1 VAPLFY
7 VSRPELVDISL
18 GVAGSFMRQR
28 IVLLLCAL
36 FLVAGRGPIAIAQ
49 SGDGVALLIA
59 NAAYPNAES
68 PLKEPVNDARAL
80 GAQLRDEG
88 FDVTIAENLSKQAMR
103 QSLDRFYAKVKSAP
117 TAVIFFSGFGIQSG
131 RQSYL
136 IPVDAQIWNEGD
148 VRHEGFSLDK
158 ILSDMADQG
167 AGERIAILDASRHN
181 PFEPN
186 FRSAPAGLAAIT
198 APKGAAVMMSAPSD
212 TVMSD
217 GSAAVFVPELIKEL
231 KVSGATVEQVFNHTR
246 MDVSR
251 DTKGQQVP
259 SFSSSLADDFAL
271 QTGPHSTT
279 ASRPKVS
286 EAEPVEKPKPQ
297 VSTPPSIA
305 APTSPTSQTA
315 APIAT
320 TKPTSPA
327 ITSTKPAAPAPA
339 APSTPPASSPT
350 TSAQP
355 DSEAEARHDYAMT
368 EILGTKQAWDD
379 FLAKHPTGFYANL
392 ARQQSA
398 KFAKNVP
405 DTAPT
410 TPAPSTDAAPTD
422 LPGYYRRGQ
431 HYAVNGDYN
440 DAIKDFTE
448 VIRRDPKHAGALND
462 RCWVRAIKDQLSDA
476 LKDCDQALRIAPNYA
491 DALDSRGFINLKLGM
506 LRQAIADYDAALD
519 RDPKRPTSL
528 YGRGIAKTRNGNI
541 EDGRKDIDAA
551 KAMQASIAD
560 EFAGYGIR

>member
-1 VAPLFY
+1 
-7 VSRPELVDISL
+7 
-18 GVAGSFMRQR
+18 MRQHR
-28 IVLLLCAL
+28 
-36 FLVAGRGPIAIAQ
+36 
-49 SGDGVALLIA
+49 ALLISLFCLA
-59 NAAYPNAES
+59 MAGAPAAAQQNTGIALLIGDAAYPNAES
-68 PLKEPVNDARAL
+68 PLKEPVGDARAL

-88 FDVTIAENLSKQAMR
+88 FDVTVTENLPKQGMR
-103 QSLDRFYAKVKSAP
+103 QALDRFYAKIKS
-117 TAVIFFSGFGIQSG
+117 TATALIFFSGFGIQTG

-167 AGERIAILDASRHN
+167 AVVRIVVVDASRHN
-181 PFEPN
+181 PYERN

-212 TVMSD
+212 TVLSD
-217 GSAAVFVPELIKEL
+217 GSAAVFVPDLIKEL

-251 DTKGQQVP
+251 DTKGQEVP
-259 SFSSSLADDFAL
+259 SFSSSLTEDVAFQPGAQPRL
-271 QTGPHSTT
+271 
-279 ASRPKVS
+279 S
-286 EAEPVEKPKPQ
+286 EAEPV
-297 VSTPPSIA
+297 SPPAASAPA
-305 APTSPTSQTA
+305 APTSQPA
-315 APIAT
+315 AAAAT
-320 TKPTSPA
+320 TKPAAPA
-327 ITSTKPAAPAPA
+327 ATSTKPAAPVPA
-339 APSTPPASSPT
+339 AKSTPPASAS
-350 TSAQP
+350 TSSQP
-355 DSEAEARHDYAMT
+355 DSESEARHDYAVT

-379 FLAKHPTGFYANL
+379 FLAKHPTGFYADL

-405 DTAPT
+405 DTPKSVPDTAT
-410 TPAPSTDAAPTD
+410 TPAPSIDGAPTD

-431 HYAVNGDYN
+431 HYAVNGDYDN
-440 DAIKDFTE
+440 AIKDFTE

-462 RCWVRAIKDQLSDA
+462 RCWVRAIKGQLSDA

-491 DALDSRGFINLKLGM
+491 DALDSRGFANLKLGM
-506 LRQAIADYDAALD
+506 FGRAIADYDAALE

-528 YGRGIAKTRNGNI
+528 YGRGIAKTRNGDI
-541 EDGRKDIDAA
+541 EGGKQDIDAA